1 MVEKTSESATSRGA
15 TSGGAASGS
24 AASGSA
30 RKRSNLTLWF
40 AVALPLLAYVGSIGL
55 AEAKRRGAPQIE
67 VKIEGYDP
75 RDLLRGQYLQYRI
88 VADGRAD
95 GAMRDGGLA
104 PWQQGDV
111 YRGHACASQ
120 KSGRTWSV
128 RVYDGARPAEC
139 QLDLPVDFINEAHR
153 YYIQQDRGLKLE
165 EAVREGR
172 ASVELRVVSPREVL
186 VQNLLI
192 DGAPIR

>member
-1 MVEKTSESATSRGA
+1 VVEKTSESA
-15 TSGGAASGS
+15 ASES
-24 AASGSA
+24 AN
-30 RKRSNLTLWF
+30 RRSKLVLWF

-88 VADGRAD
+88 VADGRTD
-95 GAMRDGGLA
+95 GSIMGAGLA

-111 YRGHACASQ
+111 YRSYACASQ
-120 KSGRTWSV
+120 ESGRTWAV
-128 RVYDGARPAEC
+128 RVYDGARPPEC
-139 QLDLPVDFINEAHR
+139 QLDLPVDFIYEAHR

-172 ASVELRVVSPREVL
+172 ASVELRVVSASEVL